1 MPAAYRGRRDRR
13 QARGKSQAEEEGDKR
28 RAGVHGLADVGSI
41 YSGANTTAKA
51 QSVRTVG
58 SSSVRFSATVPAL

>member
-13 QARGKSQAEEEGDKR
+13 QARGKSQAEEEGDER
-28 RAGVHGLADVGSI
+28 RDGVHGLADVGSI
-41 YSGANTTAKA
+41 YSSANTTAKA

-58 SSSVRFSATVPAL
+58 SSSVRFSATVPAP